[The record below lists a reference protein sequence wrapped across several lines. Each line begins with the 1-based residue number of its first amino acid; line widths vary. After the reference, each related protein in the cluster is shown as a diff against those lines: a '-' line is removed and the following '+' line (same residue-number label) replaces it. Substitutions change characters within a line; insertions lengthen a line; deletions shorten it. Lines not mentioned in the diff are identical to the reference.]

1 MNIDTLLTRLES
13 VRPTNKNQWK
23 AKCPAHEDKNPSLS
37 VREVEDGRILI
48 HCFAGCDV
56 HNILASVNL
65 EMRDLHPEYLGNFK
79 SLKRPF
85 PAADVLRAV
94 GFESLVVINSGNQ
107 LLKDGKLNFVE
118 KERLSLA
125 INRIQAAINLSGVDA

>member
-13 VRPTNKNQWK
+13 VRSTTKNQWK
-23 AKCPAHEDKNPSLS
+23 AKCPAHVDKNPSLS

-48 HCFAGCDV
+48 HCFAGCGV

-65 EMRDLHPEYLGNFK
+65 EMRDLQPECLGNFK

-125 INRIQAAINLSGVDA
+125 ITRIQAAINLSGVDA